1 MKENKK
7 YCSKILLF
15 GEYTVL
21 HGSKALAMPF
31 SKFSGKWIYD
41 KLHNSRLEIQK
52 LKQYLLTIYREGKIS
67 GFDFDKLERLT
78 ANGLAFDS
86 NIPQGYGVGSS
97 GSVTAAVYDLF
108 YAHKERISV
117 NELKTTLGLIES
129 CYHGSSSGLDP
140 LVSYLSQPILI
151 HNKQTVE
158 LLDSINEN
166 INKSLF
172 LIDTSI
178 QRRTA
183 PLVEAYLATRREN
196 EQFLMEMQD
205 IAAIND
211 ELIDSYLIDDREL
224 FTSKMKELSLAQFKT
239 MRMMIPEQY
248 KQMWQSGLDSG
259 AYSMKLNGAGGG
271 GFLMVMKHTS
281 ASLSVL
287 NSASLSVLDSA
298 LISVLD

>member
-31 SKFSGKWIYD
+31 SKFAGQWIYD
-41 KLHNSRLEIQK
+41 KSHSSRLEIQK
-52 LKQYLLTIYREGKIS
+52 LKQYLLTLYRTGKVDN
-67 GFDFDKLERLT
+67 FDFDKLERLT
-78 ANGLAFDS
+78 ANGLAFES

-108 YAHKERISV
+108 YDHKERTSIP
-117 NELKTTLGLIES
+117 ELKSTLGLIES
-129 CYHGSSSGLDP
+129 CYHGSSSGVDP

-151 HNKQTVE
+151 LNKQTVE
-158 LLDSINEN
+158 LLDSTNEE

-178 QRRTA
+178 RRSTA
-183 PLVEAYLATRREN
+183 PLVEAYLETRRKN

-211 ELIDSYLIDDREL
+211 TLIDSYLIDDREL
-224 FTSKMKELSLAQFKT
+224 FTTKMKELSHAQFKT

-248 KQMWQSGLDSG
+248 KQMWKSGLDSG
-259 AYSMKLNGAGGG
+259 SYSMKLNGAGGG
-271 GFLMVMKHTS
+271 GFLMVMKHDVDCL
-281 ASLSVL
+281 AEQ
-287 NSASLSVLDSA
+287 D
-298 LISVLD
+298 LIKVYEGRNNN